1 MDDNIQNIKC
11 VIFRD
16 RSDYSKFNIIKFNS
30 REVAKQYYNVAL
42 RKQSFVHADVLNE
55 CIKWCNKKKMTYD
68 IIERD
73 EYNHTD

>member
-42 RKQSFVHADVLNE
+42 RKQSFIHADVLDE
-55 CIKWCNKKKMTYD
+55 CVKWCKIKNMTYD

-73 EYNHTD
+73 EYLHTD